1 MTPKYIRLSNLLKE
15 QILSNIRKGN
25 YTLPTEE
32 KLCKKYDVSRQTVRR
47 ALEILI
53 DEDLIER
60 RQGSGT
66 YIKDTSPNSAKRQV
80 AVLLAYDNEYTYPNL
95 LGDIL
100 SALNKENYSSTL
112 YLTEN
117 KVMKEREFLK
127 HLLNH
132 PVHGI
137 IVEPVRSA
145 LPNPNLDLYEM
156 LKERGTVILFL
167 SGIYPN
173 FPAFPYVKSD
183 DFYGGYVLGKY
194 LLQRNHHAIAGIFKQ
209 DDYKGIQRYHG
220 LVTALADASAA
231 FQDESIGW
239 FSTGDLTALQ
249 KKQDTGFLAEF
260 IRGKLNACS
269 AVVCYNDEIAYWLIK
284 ELKTADISVPADIS
298 IVSFDNSYLSNF
310 GSQRITSLS
319 HNSHELGRAAA
330 SGLVSLMR
338 GEHFTSLSLSWH
350 LVNRSSDAIREG

>member
-15 QILSNIRKGN
+15 QIVSNIRKGN
-25 YTLPTEE
+25 DTLPTEE
-32 KLCKKYDVSRQTVRR
+32 KLCKKYGVSRQTVRH

-53 DEDLIER
+53 EEDLIER

-66 YIKDTSPNSAKRQV
+66 YIKDSSPNSVKRQV
-80 AVLLAYDNEYTYPNL
+80 AVLLAYDNEYTYPNIFGDL
-95 LGDIL
+95 L
-100 SALNKENYSSTL
+100 AVFNRENYSSTL

-117 KVMKEREFLK
+117 KVIKEREFLR
-127 HLLNH
+127 HLLKH

-137 IVEPVRSA
+137 IVEPVLSA

-156 LKERGTVILFL
+156 LRERGTVILFL
-167 SGIYPN
+167 SGFYPN
-173 FPAFPYVKSD
+173 FPAFSFVKSD

-194 LLQRNHHAIAGIFKQ
+194 LLQKNHRVITGIFRS
-209 DDYKGIQRYHG
+209 DDQKGLQRYHG
-220 LVTALADASAA
+220 LITALTDSSAA

-239 FSTGDLTALQ
+239 FSTDDLTDLQ
-249 KKQDTGFLAEF
+249 KNQDTGFLAEF
-260 IRGKLNACS
+260 IRKKLKSCS

-284 ELKTADISVPADIS
+284 ELNNAGILVPADVS

-319 HNSHELGRAAA
+319 HNSHELGRTAA
-330 SGLVSLMR
+330 SGLISLMR
-338 GEHFTSLSLSWH
+338 GEPFASVNLSWH
-350 LVNRSSDAIREG
+350 LINRNSDAIRED